1 MTRLTISIP
10 DQMSDY
16 VESQISEGR
25 YGNVSEFFR
34 DLVRHDQERRATAAQ
49 ELRALLAEAEASGI
63 GSRSKDTLIAAAR
76 KEARQTGLL
85 RDE

>member
-10 DQMSDY
+10 DQMSAY
-16 VESQISEGR
+16 VEAQIADGR

-34 DLVRHDQERRATAAQ
+34 DLVRHDQERRASAIS
-49 ELRALLAEAEASGI
+49 ELRALLGKAQASGI
-63 GSRSKDTLIAAAR
+63 GERSVEQLIEAAR
-76 KEARQTGLL
+76 HEARQNGLL